1 MTETSQTQSH
11 PIKITKTE
19 TGQYATHKLHPVL
32 DGIRQ
37 ILPSL
42 AYALG
47 PDCELVLHDFKDIR
61 HSIVAIE
68 GNVTHRSVGSPLT
81 DLGLQTI
88 RKRETPPE
96 LLKYTSFTREGR
108 ELISSTFFIRN
119 EAGKVI
125 GCLCIN
131 RDINRWKMARDV
143 LDDFLKT
150 HPLEKEHVSDDTETF
165 VKDVEELLMG
175 TINEVISLERKPVE
189 FMNKADKIRM
199 VQILDDRGIFL
210 IRGAVQTV
218 ARALNVSRYTILGL
232 TQNC

>member
-108 ELISSTFFIRN
+108 ELISSTFFIML
-119 EAGKVI
+119 
-125 GCLCIN
+125 CLHI
-131 RDINRWKMARDV
+131 
-143 LDDFLKT
+143 
-150 HPLEKEHVSDDTETF
+150 
-165 VKDVEELLMG
+165 
-175 TINEVISLERKPVE
+175 
-189 FMNKADKIRM
+189 
-199 VQILDDRGIFL
+199 
-210 IRGAVQTV
+210 
-218 ARALNVSRYTILGL
+218 
-232 TQNC
+232 